1 MEIRDAA
8 DVLGF
13 ERQWRDLAR
22 RASAHTMAQTFEWAL
37 TAVELDLAEKRQCYL
52 VVVREGERW
61 SAVMGLTLYR
71 GFHRTLRPFSGGSHE
86 EYSGPLLEAGRER
99 VLADQI
105 LALATSIR
113 ADRLMLYN
121 LTAGH
126 ATDLAAEALPLRQS
140 VQPMQSYVLPAR
152 EIRDLGGGREAAF
165 ARRPEGPAPVRS
177 PASGDRPGGRAF
189 LRVAP
194 LGRAIPRGP
203 RFHFSREAPLAAQ
216 NQKNLP
222 LARGGS
228 RDRIF
233 SNGSSAGSISIN
245 SPIVAE
251 IRLGSK
257 IVASAICLQSETSVN
272 YFVNAFDDKYRKCS
286 PTKVLIKY
294 LIADALQNRR
304 DFDFCVT
311 LSEYKA
317 EWPVEI
323 KDCHTR
329 KIYMTALGRA
339 PTPGELTSA
348 ARKRLGGLR
357 RRLSGQRAAKA
368 V

>member
-13 ERQWRDLAR
+13 EGQWRDLAR

-140 VQPMQSYVLPAR
+140 VQHMQSYVCWHAKYATWAEAEKALSPGDR
-152 EIRDLGGGREAAF
+152 RDLRRYVRRLQETDPGAALFCGWRRSVAESREGLDFTLAEKRRWLLRTKKTSLWLGEDRVSEF
-165 ARRPEGPAPVRS
+165 LQTARRPA
-177 PASGDRPGGRAF
+177 
-189 LRVAP
+189 
-194 LGRAIPRGP
+194 
-203 RFHFSREAPLAAQ
+203 
-216 NQKNLP
+216 
-222 LARGGS
+222 
-228 RDRIF
+228 
-233 SNGSSAGSISIN
+233 SISKN
-245 SPIVAE
+245 SPSS
-251 IRLGSK
+251 RKS
-257 IVASAICLQSETSVN
+257 ASA
-272 YFVNAFDDKYRKCS
+272 
-286 PTKVLIKY
+286 
-294 LIADALQNRR
+294 RR
-304 DFDFCVT
+304 
-311 LSEYKA
+311 S
-317 EWPVEI
+317 W
-323 KDCHTR
+323 
-329 KIYMTALGRA
+329 
-339 PTPGELTSA
+339 
-348 ARKRLGGLR
+348 LR
-357 RRLSGQRAAKA
+357 RSACKARRA
-368 V
+368 